1 MASEI
6 WGILV
11 LIGLAVLLYGLCDG
25 LEVALYAAQRHRLL
39 QWQEE
44 GRRSAAM
51 ALLIRETPAPFVMTL
66 HVCMTCSGIIA
77 AVCAG
82 VLTVSQG
89 LPWLEA
95 HWPWLSSTWWPGVL
109 ALALVITCLTY
120 VMLVFGQLVPRA
132 IAQQHPERVVCWFA
146 RPLMALTRPCSVVRT
161 LL

>member
-6 WGILV
+6 WGMLA
-11 LIGLAVLLYGLCDG
+11 LIGLAVLVYGICDG
-25 LEVALYAAQRHRLL
+25 LEVALYAAQKHRLL

-44 GRRSAAM
+44 GRRRAAI

-66 HVCMTCSGIIA
+66 HIGMTCSGVIA

-95 HWPWLSSTWWPGVL
+95 RWPWLSSTWWPGVL
-109 ALALVITCLTY
+109 ALVLVVTGLTC
-120 VMLVFGQLVPRA
+120 VRLVFGQLVPRA
-132 IAQQHPERVVCWFA
+132 I
-146 RPLMALTRPCSVVRT
+146 
-161 LL
+161 